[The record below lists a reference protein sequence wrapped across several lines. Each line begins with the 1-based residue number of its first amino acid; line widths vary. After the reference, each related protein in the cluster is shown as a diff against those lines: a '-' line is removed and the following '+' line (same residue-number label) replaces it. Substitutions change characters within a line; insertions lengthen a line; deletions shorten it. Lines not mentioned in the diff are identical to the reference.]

1 MKQTKNNKNKLIYD
15 KILNVS
21 QELLPLNAQ
30 ALIELE
36 KLLTELYLTKDT
48 KALEYYLV
56 YLDEK
61 IFINEWT
68 SNDAVMTAESVEAVK
83 KIYEYVE
90 QFLDFE
96 QRSTYLTLFSIVVGQ
111 CSNVEYV
118 VYLSNVDGIKNN
130 DWKGSQLSYAVALNA
145 VANGYNKIGFSRE
158 AYKFALEAATA
169 ARHCNNISVLAGVT
183 HTLAIVAY
191 EAGDYT
197 EAEQWYYEAMDW
209 ATKQNDYFR
218 VAKIKLN
225 FAKLLYFTK
234 QSYEQALTLL
244 FEARDYFEQNDDVV
258 HLQDCD
264 SEIGQVYCYRN
275 EIENALKYT
284 ENSIVTARKFDNKR
298 ALIYSLGNLAFVY
311 ARHEKL
317 EESLE
322 PLLESLSLLHQ
333 HPNPVL
339 ERKIYYLLYQVNF
352 AMEDYKKAYEYLHNY
367 MEVLLLLKDESAS
380 LAAMRY
386 KAVYELEKA
395 HYENQLLRI
404 KAEKLE
410 QEVEYKT
417 KELTSLA
424 LRIAQKNEVMG
435 VLLDKINTLR
445 SIEVQ
450 NMDDVRS
457 QIISSMSN
465 DRGWE
470 YFEKQFKLVHF
481 DFIERLSRLYP
492 TLSPS
497 ELKVCALMKINLT
510 TKEMSNLLC
519 QSERSIE
526 TYRYRI
532 RKKIHLSSD
541 RNLVTYLSGL

>member
-1 MKQTKNNKNKLIYD
+1 MKQSKNSKNKHIYD

-21 QELLPLNAQ
+21 QELVPLNAQ
-30 ALIELE
+30 ALIDLE
-36 KLLTELYLTKDT
+36 KLLTELYLSKDI
-48 KALEYYLV
+48 KALVYYLV
-56 YLDEK
+56 YLDENV
-61 IFINEWT
+61 FINEST
-68 SNDAVMTAESVEAVK
+68 GNDATMTAECVEAVK
-83 KIYEYVE
+83 IIYEYVE
-90 QFLDFE
+90 QFLDYE

-111 CSNVEYV
+111 CSNIEYV

-130 DWKGSQLSYAVALNA
+130 DWKGSQLSYAVALIA
-145 VANGYNKIGFSRE
+145 VANGYNKLGFSNE
-158 AYKFALEAATA
+158 AYKFALQAATA
-169 ARHCNNISVLAGVT
+169 ARNCNNISVLAGVT

-197 EAEQWYYEAMDW
+197 EAELWYYEAMDW
-209 ATKQNDYFR
+209 AIKQDNYLR

-225 FAKLLYFTK
+225 LAKLLYFTK
-234 QSYEQALTLL
+234 QSFEQALDLL
-244 FEARDYFEQNDDVV
+244 LDARIYFEQNDDIV

-264 SEIGQVYCYRN
+264 SEIGQVYCYQKD
-275 EIENALKYT
+275 IENALKYT
-284 ENSIVTARKFDNKR
+284 ENSIVVARKFDNKR
-298 ALIYSLGNLAFVY
+298 ALIYSLGNLAFIY
-311 ARHEKL
+311 ARHDML
-317 EESLE
+317 NQSLE
-322 PLLESLSLLHQ
+322 PLLESLALLKEY
-333 HPNPVL
+333 PNPVS
-339 ERKIYYLLYQVNF
+339 ERKVYYLLYQISY
-352 AMEDYKKAYEYLHNY
+352 AKGEYKKAYEYLHNY
-367 MEVLLLLKDESAS
+367 MEIVLLLKEESAS
-380 LAAMRY
+380 LTAMRY
-386 KAVYELEKA
+386 KAVYEIEKA

-410 QEVEYKT
+410 QEIEYKT

-435 VLLDKINTLR
+435 VLLEKVNTLH
-445 SIEVQ
+445 SKEVQ
-450 NMDDVRS
+450 SMEDVRS
-457 QIISSMSN
+457 QIISSMRN
-465 DRGWE
+465 DKGWE

-532 RKKIHLSSD
+532 RKKIHLSSN

>member
-1 MKQTKNNKNKLIYD
+1 MKQSKNSKNKHIYD

-21 QELLPLNAQ
+21 QELVPLNAQ
-30 ALIELE
+30 ALIDLE
-36 KLLTELYLTKDT
+36 KLLTELYLLKDI
-48 KALEYYLV
+48 KSLVYYLV
-56 YLDEK
+56 YLDENV
-61 IFINEWT
+61 FINEWT
-68 SNDAVMTAESVEAVK
+68 SNDATIPAECVESVK
-83 KIYEYVE
+83 IIYEYVE
-90 QFLDFE
+90 QFLDYE

-111 CSNVEYV
+111 CSNIEYV

-145 VANGYNKIGFSRE
+145 VANGYNKLGFSNE
-158 AYKFALEAATA
+158 AYKFALQASTA
-169 ARHCNNISVLAGVT
+169 ARNCNNISVLAGVT

-191 EAGDYT
+191 ESGDYT

-209 ATKQNDYFR
+209 AIKQDDYFR

-225 FAKLLYFTK
+225 LAKLLYFTK
-234 QSYEQALTLL
+234 QSFEQALDLL
-244 FEARDYFEQNDDVV
+244 LDARIYFEQNDDIV

-264 SEIGQVYCYRN
+264 SEIGQVYCYQN
-275 EIENALKYT
+275 DVENALKYT
-284 ENSIVTARKFDNKR
+284 ENSIVIARKFDNKR
-298 ALIYSLGNLAFVY
+298 ALIYSLGNLAFIY
-311 ARHEKL
+311 ARHDML
-317 EESLE
+317 NQSLE
-322 PLLESLSLLHQ
+322 PLLESLALLKEY
-333 HPNPVL
+333 PNPVS
-339 ERKIYYLLYQVNF
+339 ERKVYYLLYQISF

-367 MEVLLLLKDESAS
+367 MEIVLLLKEESAS
-380 LAAMRY
+380 LTAMRY
-386 KAVYELEKA
+386 KAVYEIEKA

-410 QEVEYKT
+410 QEIEYKT

-435 VLLDKINTLR
+435 VLLEKVNTLH
-445 SIEVQ
+445 SKEVQ
-450 NMDDVRS
+450 SMEDVRS
-457 QIISSMSN
+457 QIISSMRN
-465 DRGWE
+465 DKGWE

-532 RKKIHLSSD
+532 RKKIHLSSN

>member
-1 MKQTKNNKNKLIYD
+1 MKQSKNSKNKHIYD

-21 QELLPLNAQ
+21 QELVPLNAQ
-30 ALIELE
+30 ALIDLE
-36 KLLTELYLTKDT
+36 KLLTELYLSKDI
-48 KALEYYLV
+48 KALVYYLV
-56 YLDEK
+56 YLDENV
-61 IFINEWT
+61 FINEWT
-68 SNDAVMTAESVEAVK
+68 SNDATIPAECVESVK
-83 KIYEYVE
+83 IIYEYVE
-90 QFLDFE
+90 QFLDYE

-111 CSNVEYV
+111 CSNIEYV

-145 VANGYNKIGFSRE
+145 VANGYNKLGFSNE
-158 AYKFALEAATA
+158 AYKFALQAATA
-169 ARHCNNISVLAGVT
+169 ARNCNNISVLAGVT

-191 EAGDYT
+191 ESGDYT

-209 ATKQNDYFR
+209 AIKQDDYFR

-225 FAKLLYFTK
+225 LAKLLYFTK
-234 QSYEQALTLL
+234 QSFEQALDLL
-244 FEARDYFEQNDDVV
+244 LDARIYFEQNDDIV

-264 SEIGQVYCYRN
+264 SEIGQVYCYQN
-275 EIENALKYT
+275 DVENALKYT
-284 ENSIVTARKFDNKR
+284 ENSIVIARKFDNKR
-298 ALIYSLGNLAFVY
+298 ALIYSLGNLAFIY
-311 ARHEKL
+311 ARHDML
-317 EESLE
+317 NQSLE
-322 PLLESLSLLHQ
+322 PLLESLALLKEY
-333 HPNPVL
+333 PNPVS
-339 ERKIYYLLYQVNF
+339 ERKVYYLLYQISF

-367 MEVLLLLKDESAS
+367 MEIVLLLKEESAS
-380 LAAMRY
+380 LTAMRY
-386 KAVYELEKA
+386 KAVYEIEKA

-410 QEVEYKT
+410 QEIEYKT

-435 VLLDKINTLR
+435 VLLEKVNTLH
-445 SIEVQ
+445 SKEVQ
-450 NMDDVRS
+450 SMEDVRS
-457 QIISSMSN
+457 QIISSMRN
-465 DRGWE
+465 DKGWE

-532 RKKIHLSSD
+532 RKKIHLSSN

>member
-1 MKQTKNNKNKLIYD
+1 MKQSKNSNNKHIYD

-21 QELLPLNAQ
+21 QELVPLNAQ
-30 ALIELE
+30 ALIDLE
-36 KLLTELYLTKDT
+36 KLLTELYLLKDI
-48 KALEYYLV
+48 KSLVYYLV
-56 YLDEK
+56 YLDENV
-61 IFINEWT
+61 FINEWT
-68 SNDAVMTAESVEAVK
+68 SNDATIPAECVESVK
-83 KIYEYVE
+83 IIYEYVE
-90 QFLDFE
+90 QFLDYE

-111 CSNVEYV
+111 CSNIEYV

-145 VANGYNKIGFSRE
+145 VANGYNKLGFSNE
-158 AYKFALEAATA
+158 AYKFALQASTA
-169 ARHCNNISVLAGVT
+169 ARNCNNISVLAGVT

-191 EAGDYT
+191 ESGDYT

-209 ATKQNDYFR
+209 AIKQDDYFR

-225 FAKLLYFTK
+225 LAKLLYFTK
-234 QSYEQALTLL
+234 QSFEQALDLL
-244 FEARDYFEQNDDVV
+244 LDARIYFEQNDDIV

-264 SEIGQVYCYRN
+264 SEIGQVYCYQN
-275 EIENALKYT
+275 DVENALKYT
-284 ENSIVTARKFDNKR
+284 ENSIVIARKFDNKR
-298 ALIYSLGNLAFVY
+298 ALIYSLGNLAFIY
-311 ARHEKL
+311 ARHDML
-317 EESLE
+317 NQSLE
-322 PLLESLSLLHQ
+322 PLLESLALLKEY
-333 HPNPVL
+333 PNPVS
-339 ERKIYYLLYQVNF
+339 ERKVYYLLYQISF

-367 MEVLLLLKDESAS
+367 MEIVLLLKEESAS
-380 LAAMRY
+380 LTAMRY
-386 KAVYELEKA
+386 KAVYEIEKA

-410 QEVEYKT
+410 QEIEYKT

-435 VLLDKINTLR
+435 VLLEKVNTLH
-445 SIEVQ
+445 SMEVQ
-450 NMDDVRS
+450 SMEDVRS
-457 QIISSMSN
+457 QIISSMRN
-465 DRGWE
+465 DKGWE

-532 RKKIHLSSD
+532 RKKIHLSSN